1 MSAQRLAWSLRREL
15 WEHRAVYFAPLLIV
29 GIALV
34 AMLFHMRR
42 VVPNIRMLE
51 SMEPAKQAAS
61 ALLPFGIT
69 ASAVLAT
76 SWIVAVYY
84 CIECLH
90 SERRDRSILFWKSMP
105 VSDSETVA
113 SKAIMA
119 LVVIP
124 LVGLV
129 IALGLQAAL
138 LGMVA
143 VALAMAGVD
152 FAALWKPLP
161 VGTTLAALP
170 YGVATQAVWFAPSFA
185 YLMLVSAWSKRAPF
199 LWAALPLFA
208 GMALERLAF
217 GTSYVTGFLRDR
229 ITGGLRYAF
238 ENDATKQAVTE
249 LSQLTPGAFF
259 TAPVVWIGL
268 VAAAAM
274 LYCAVV
280 VRRHR
285 EPG

>member
-1 MSAQRLAWSLRREL
+1 MSPRRLAWSLRREL

-29 GIALV
+29 GIALL
-34 AMLFHMRR
+34 AMMFHMRR

-51 SMEPAKQAAS
+51 AMEPAKQAAS
-61 ALLPFGIT
+61 ALMPFGMT

-84 CIECLH
+84 CIESLH

-105 VSDSETVA
+105 VSDAETVA
-113 SKAIMA
+113 SKALMA

-124 LVGLV
+124 LVGLA
-129 IALGLQAAL
+129 IALGLQVAL
-138 LGMVA
+138 VGMVA
-143 VALAMAGVD
+143 VALAIAGVD
-152 FAALWKPLP
+152 FAALWNPLP
-161 VGTTLAALP
+161 VGTTLLALP

-185 YLMLVSAWSKRAPF
+185 YLMLVSAWSKRTPF

-208 GMALERLAF
+208 AMALERLAF

-229 ITGGLRYAF
+229 ITGGLRHAF
-238 ENDATKQAVTE
+238 ENDAARQAVTE
-249 LSQLTPGAFF
+249 MSQLTPGVFF
-259 TAPVVWIGL
+259 TSPVVWIGL

-274 LYCAVV
+274 LHCAVM

>member
-1 MSAQRLAWSLRREL
+1 MSAKRLWWSVRREA
-15 WEHRAVYFAPLLIV
+15 WEHRAVYFAPLLIA

-42 VVPNIRMLE
+42 VVPNVKLIDAA
-51 SMEPAKQAAS
+51 EPARQAAM
-61 ALLPFGIT
+61 AMLPYGIS

-84 CIECLH
+84 CIEALH

-105 VSDSETVA
+105 VSDAETVV
-113 SKAIMA
+113 SKVLVA

-124 LVGLV
+124 LVGLAV
-129 IALGLQAAL
+129 ALALQAAL
-138 LGMVA
+138 LAMTA
-143 VALAMAGVD
+143 AALAMAGVD
-152 FAALWKPLP
+152 FATLWRPLP
-161 VGTTLAALP
+161 VATTLVAMP
-170 YGVATQAVWFAPSFA
+170 YGVAVHALWFAPSFA
-185 YLMLVSAWSKRAPF
+185 YLMLVSAWARRAPF
-199 LWAALPLFA
+199 LWASVPIFA
-208 GMALERLAF
+208 AMALERLAF

-229 ITGGLRYAF
+229 ITGGMR
-238 ENDATKQAVTE
+238 
-249 LSQLTPGAFF
+249 SQLTPGVFF
-259 TAPVVWIGL
+259 TAPAVWVGG

-274 LYCAVV
+274 WYCAVV